1 MILKR
6 DSLSVEQKI
15 FAEHIGL
22 NIGDDGYEIITVE
35 AESLFVK
42 LNNKTITIGYSK
54 LCEIYRGLALLKEGL
69 SESNILCER
78 AQMESLAAFLDCS
91 RNAVPTVNFLKSFVM
106 DLAALGYNQLYLYT
120 EDTFEIKDYPY
131 FGHWRGRYSAQEIK
145 ELDAFAV
152 KYGIEL
158 IPAVQTLAHFNT
170 IFHWK
175 AFDDIHD
182 ISDILLCDDEKTY
195 EFLDKMLA
203 SLRSMYTTDKINIGM
218 DEAHM
223 LGLGKYL
230 EKNGFH
236 DKMDIFLKH
245 ISRVM
250 ELVEK
255 YGFKPIMW
263 SDMFFKIS
271 CGKCNYDK
279 LEVVD
284 FDKDILNLIP
294 QNMSLAYWNYS
305 PYPEEYYDA
314 MFKAHTNMGR
324 EIIFTGGFR
333 KWVGFCPNLQFSFDA
348 SRTALNTAI
357 KYGIRKAIVT
367 GWGDDGAEGSAY
379 LMLPGLALYSEMCY
393 KNDMSDEAIDRRLKT
408 LFGYGLD
415 DFRILEKPN
424 RLPGNEADKKVL
436 SANPNKILLW
446 NDPILGQYDRH
457 ILNGTNKVFAE
468 IVEEIKPL
476 TMKNTRFDY
485 VFETIYYLCDVLSVK
500 AELGVKLYNAY
511 QKGDKGKLSN
521 LKDDVTVLI
530 EKLDKFHRVFR
541 KNWLKE
547 NKIFGFDVQDIRFG
561 TLRARLTYT
570 AEALESYLKGEA
582 DCIPEL
588 TEERLFMDCRE
599 EGSAEQ
605 LHRCYNIWHNLVT
618 VNVL

>member
-6 DSLSVEQKI
+6 DSLSVEQKL

-42 LNNKTITIGYSK
+42 LDNKTITIGYSK
-54 LCEIYRGLALLKEGL
+54 LCEIYRGLSLLKEGL
-69 SESNILCER
+69 SESKTLCER

-91 RNAVPTVNFLKSFVM
+91 RNAVPTVDFLKSFVM

-145 ELDAFAV
+145 ELDAFAG

-182 ISDILLCDDEKTY
+182 VSDILLCDDEKTY

-294 QNMSLAYWNYS
+294 QNLSLAYWNYS

-357 KYGIRKAIVT
+357 KYGIKKAIVT

-393 KNDMSDEAIDRRLKT
+393 KNDMSDGAIDRRLKT

-424 RLPGNEADKKVL
+424 RIPGNEADKKVL

-457 ILNGTNKVFAE
+457 ISNGTNKVFAE
-468 IVEEIKPL
+468 IAEEIKPL
-476 TMKNTRFDY
+476 TMKDTRFDY

-547 NKIFGFDVQDIRFG
+547 NKIFGFDVQDVRFG
-561 TLRARLTYT
+561 TLRSRLTYT

-588 TEERLFMDCRE
+588 NEERLFMDCRE
-599 EGSAEQ
+599 EGSTKQ

>member
-6 DSLSVEQKI
+6 DSLSFEQKL

-69 SESNILCER
+69 SESSTLCER

-91 RNAVPTVNFLKSFVM
+91 RNAVPTVDFLKNFVM

-145 ELDAFAV
+145 ELDAFAR

-170 IFHWK
+170 VFHWK

-182 ISDILLCDDEKTY
+182 MSDILLCDDEKTY

-250 ELVEK
+250 QLVEK
-255 YGFKPIMW
+255 YGFNPIMW

-357 KYGIRKAIVT
+357 KYGIKKTIVT
-367 GWGDDGAEGSAY
+367 GWGDNGAEGSAY

-457 ILNGTNKVFAE
+457 ISNGTNEVFAE
-468 IVEEIKPL
+468 ILEEIKPL
-476 TMKNTRFDY
+476 TMKNTRFGY

-511 QKGDKGKLSN
+511 QKGDKGELSN

-530 EKLDKFHRVFR
+530 EKLDKFHSVFR

-561 TLRARLTYT
+561 TLRSRLTYT
-570 AEALESYLKGEA
+570 VEILESYLKGEA

-588 TEERLFMDCRE
+588 NEERMFMDCRE
-599 EGSAEQ
+599 EGSQKQ
-605 LHRCYNIWHNLVT
+605 LHGCYNIWHNLVT